1 MPVMWRGYTEGQLT
15 ARRVLPWAALVLLF
29 SAVPHPASA
38 QNTDW
43 NRYTL
48 EDLTGVYVRFDIQ
61 ARCVGFEVDEAR
73 LRQEAESVLEDAEVP
88 LLTEAE
94 MLAAPGLPDLR
105 VTVECA
111 ENDGRVAYSIW
122 LRMQQAAR
130 MVRNEQLQL
139 SEAVTWYTTALGVT
153 DDDDVADDVRD
164 ALKERMEEFAGAF
177 RQANA
182 DTETPS

>member
-1 MPVMWRGYTEGQLT
+1 MKASYRLGWS
-15 ARRVLPWAALVLLF
+15 AAGAFLLVVVG
-29 SAVPHPASA
+29 AQPGAA
-38 QNTDW
+38 QNTEW

-48 EDLTGVYVRFDIQ
+48 EDLTGVYVRFEIQ
-61 ARCVGFEVDEAR
+61 PRCVEYEVEETR
-73 LRQEAESVLEDAEVP
+73 LREEAESVLEDTAVP
-88 LLTEAE
+88 MLSEAE

-111 ENDGRVAYSIW
+111 ENDDRVAYSIW

-164 ALKERMEEFAGAF
+164 ALKEQMEIFAAAF
-177 RQANA
+177 NQANA
-182 DTETPS
+182 EMAEGN

>member
-1 MPVMWRGYTEGQLT
+1 MAG
-15 ARRVLPWAALVLLF
+15 
-29 SAVPHPASA
+29 SATA
-38 QNTDW
+38 QNTEW

-48 EDLTGVYVRFDIQ
+48 EELTGVYVRFEIQ
-61 ARCVGFEVDEAR
+61 PRCAEYEVEEAR
-73 LRQEAESVLEDAEVP
+73 LRTEAESVLEDQAVP
-88 LLTEAE
+88 MLTEAE

-111 ENDGRVAYSIW
+111 ENDDRVAYSIW

-164 ALKERMEEFAGAF
+164 ALKEQMEIFATAF
-177 RQANA
+177 NQANA
-182 DTETPS
+182 ETAEGN